1 MNFFKLYIGDYQR
14 DTGTLSIAEHG
25 AYFLMLQHYY
35 ATEAE
40 LPKGRELYRLL
51 RCESKVDRDAVD
63 VVLAKFWCE
72 TETGYTNDRA
82 IKEIRKADH
91 QRTVNQEIGK
101 RGGRPKQTGHI
112 TESVSRKQTESKTES
127 VSESDSKPEPNR
139 NPNQT
144 PDTRQRHSEAIASGG
159 KPPTMTADE
168 IIFGYGV
175 PLLTNAGIAEKQ
187 ARSFLG
193 GLRKEHGDG
202 VVIDK
207 LRDCMRARPLQPLE
221 WLAAALP
228 PGGGRRAGK
237 QAQIESRNAAVV
249 ADWQPPELRE
259 VA

>member
-14 DTGTLSIAEHG
+14 DTGTLSISEHG

-35 ATEAE
+35 ATETE
-40 LPKGRELYRLL
+40 LPKGKELYRLL
-51 RCESKVDRDAVD
+51 RCESKLDRDAVD
-63 VVLAKFWCE
+63 TVLTKFWIE
-72 TETGYTNDRA
+72 TETGYSNNRA
-82 IKEIRKADH
+82 VTEIRKSEH

-101 RGGRPKQTGHI
+101 RGGRPNR
-112 TESVSRKQTESKTES
+112 TEHKT
-127 VSESDSKPEPNR
+127 ESDSKSDSKSEPNR

-144 PDTRQRHSEAIASGG
+144 PDTRQKHSEAIASGG
-159 KPPTMTADE
+159 KPPTITADE

-175 PLLTNAGIAEKQ
+175 PMLTNAGIAEKQ

-202 VVIDK
+202 QVIDR
-207 LRDCMRARPLQPLE
+207 LRDCMRAKPLQPLE

-249 ADWQPPELRE
+249 SDWKPPELRE

>member
-25 AYFLMLQHYY
+25 AYFLLLQHHY
-35 ATEAE
+35 ATESE
-40 LPKGRELYRLL
+40 LPKGKELYRLL
-51 RCESKVDRDAVD
+51 RCDSKTERDAVNT
-63 VVLAKFWCE
+63 VIAKFWTE
-72 TETGYTNDRA
+72 TETGYTNNRA
-82 IKEIRKADH
+82 GTEIRKAEH

-101 RGGRPKQTGHI
+101 RGGRPKR
-112 TESVSRKQTESKTES
+112 TEHKTES
-127 VSESDSKPEPNR
+127 VNESDSKPEPNR

-144 PDTRQRHSEAIASGG
+144 PDTRQKNSEAIASGG

-175 PLLTNAGIAEKQ
+175 PLLTSAGTSEKQ

-193 GLRKEHGDG
+193 GLRKEHGDNQ
-202 VVIDK
+202 VIDR
-207 LRDCMRARPLQPLE
+207 LRDCMRAKPLQPLE
-221 WLAAALP
+221 WMAAALP
-228 PGGGRRAGK
+228 PSGGKRAGK

-249 ADWQPPELRE
+249 SDWKPPELRE